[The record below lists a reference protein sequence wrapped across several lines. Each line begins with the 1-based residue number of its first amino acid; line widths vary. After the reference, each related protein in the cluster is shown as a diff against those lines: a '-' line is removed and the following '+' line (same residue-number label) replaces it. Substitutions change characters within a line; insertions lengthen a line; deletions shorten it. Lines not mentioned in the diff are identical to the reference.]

1 MPHPIMVTAMAESS
15 SRLNSVCHLRL
26 RSGRPNIKNATSVP
40 PPPKVMSPL
49 KGLCSA
55 AVEAA
60 VVVILSV
67 EVTAFDPEI
76 AAG

>member
-1 MPHPIMVTAMAESS
+1 
-15 SRLNSVCHLRL
+15 
-26 RSGRPNIKNATSVP
+26 
-40 PPPKVMSPL
+40 MSPL

-60 VVVILSV
+60 VVVIVSV